1 MWLRRL
7 QGEDLGDPKVGKQF
21 LKPQKGRAFGKCLM
35 DLNTSQQKDLR
46 GRTRLSDRLGE
57 DTSNSKTDKGPAQ
70 HVHEPCDS
78 PVGVKVPSLQGTKDH
93 RRQMHR
99 RGNCSG

>member
-1 MWLRRL
+1 
-7 QGEDLGDPKVGKQF
+7 
-21 LKPQKGRAFGKCLM
+21 M

-57 DTSNSKTDKGPAQ
+57 DTSNVKTDKGPGQ

-78 PVGVKVPSLQGTKDH
+78 PVGVKVPSLQRTKDQKEANAQKRQLSWITGM
-93 RRQMHR
+93 RRDAQTH
-99 RGNCSG
+99 